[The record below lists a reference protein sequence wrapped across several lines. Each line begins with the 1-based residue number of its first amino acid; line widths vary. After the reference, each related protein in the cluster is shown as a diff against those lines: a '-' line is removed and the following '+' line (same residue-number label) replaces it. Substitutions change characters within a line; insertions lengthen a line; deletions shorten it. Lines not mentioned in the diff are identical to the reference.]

1 MYVFIPHTDD
11 DFDWT
16 RLSGGTASS
25 GTGPDSDHTG
35 QGSYI
40 YVETSSPRQ
49 PGDKAKL
56 TSPFFLYQRFVIVNN
71 YCCL

>member
-1 MYVFIPHTDD
+1 MLFIPRTED
-11 DFDWT
+11 DFDW
-16 RLSGGTASS
+16 RIHSGGPASS

-40 YVETSSPRQ
+40 YIETSSPRQ

-56 TSPFFLYQRFVIVNN
+56 TSPVFLYQRFVIVNN
-71 YCCL
+71 YCSL